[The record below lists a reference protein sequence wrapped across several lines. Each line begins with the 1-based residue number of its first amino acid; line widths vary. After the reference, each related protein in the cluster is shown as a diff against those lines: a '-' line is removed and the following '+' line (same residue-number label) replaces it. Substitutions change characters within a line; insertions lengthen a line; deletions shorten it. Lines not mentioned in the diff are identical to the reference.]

1 MPWEQRVRPAPSVKN
16 SEAAGTTASSCCGG
30 AGASRQPDP
39 RFGDRKGP
47 GGEAGGEETYR
58 AQEGMPFPESE
69 LPRPGGPGCESP
81 DPGRVPCLREQPSG
95 PEIRGPSLRDA
106 GSRPPSS
113 LPVPQNPPAPPPR
126 RPIRA
131 PGELRTNLT
140 KLVAGCAGLYLGV
153 GRGPGSPAATAA
165 GCTRLYHCLAALPLR
180 PVPPPTP
187 GPGEEPGPRP
197 VQPRPIRAAPGSPPQ
212 GLGR

>member
-1 MPWEQRVRPAPSVKN
+1 M
-16 SEAAGTTASSCCGG
+16 G
-30 AGASRQPDP
+30 ARGLRGSRTPDLV
-39 RFGDRKGP
+39 
-47 GGEAGGEETYR
+47 T
-58 AQEGMPFPESE
+58 
-69 LPRPGGPGCESP
+69 
-81 DPGRVPCLREQPSG
+81 GRVPAVRRVERRPTGPRRACHSRSPSFPG
-95 PEIRGPSLRDA
+95 PGVLGVSPQIPGGFPVSGNSPPGPRSGGPHSGTRVRGP
-106 GSRPPSS
+106 PPPC
-113 LPVPQNPPAPPPR
+113 LCRRTPPPPPPR

-197 VQPRPIRAAPGSPPQ
+197 VQPRPIRAAPASPPQ

>member
-1 MPWEQRVRPAPSVKN
+1 MTGR
-16 SEAAGTTASSCCGG
+16 
-30 AGASRQPDP
+30 
-39 RFGDRKGP
+39 GP

-58 AQEGMPFPESE
+58 AQEGLPFPESE

-95 PEIRGPSLRDA
+95 PEIRGPSPRDA

-113 LPVPQNPPAPPPR
+113 LPVPQNPPPPAPR

-153 GRGPGSPAATAA
+153 GRGPGSPAAKAA
-165 GCTRLYHCLAALPLR
+165 GRTRLYHCLAALPLR
-180 PVPPPTP
+180 PVPPQRP
-187 GPGEEPGPRP
+187 GRGRSRDPAPSSPAPLG
-197 VQPRPIRAAPGSPPQ
+197 QPRGLRPKALAAE
-212 GLGR
+212 